1 MIFGVSVMPAL
12 YTEQTLEPSP
22 NSVLTS
28 PCSLNLEVFTDLLPL
43 TYYNCEVENSVI
55 SCVTWQL
62 REMTAGSKQMI
73 LTHSF
78 TSS

>member
-55 SCVTWQL
+55 SCHLAAQ
-62 REMTAGSKQMI
+62 RNDSRI
-73 LTHSF
+73 
-78 TSS
+78 